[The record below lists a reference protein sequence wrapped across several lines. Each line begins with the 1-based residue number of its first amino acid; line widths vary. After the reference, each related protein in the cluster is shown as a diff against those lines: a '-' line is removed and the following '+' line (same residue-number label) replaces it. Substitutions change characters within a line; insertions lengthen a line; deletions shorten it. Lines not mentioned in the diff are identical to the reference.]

1 MLSKMQVSKYF
12 FTLSLMISILLI
24 SSCNSRGSV
33 DPSTPLP
40 KGKNNSKNSFTTTQE
55 DQTTTPDRSSP
66 LEADG
71 TIVFIAASRSDKPN
85 YEIFLTTPEGLIF
98 SRLYGSFYGQIALND
113 DEDLIATRCG
123 YQNDNL
129 CILDLEQAIDH
140 SHFPMEPIGN
150 RDPLVQKIELPNSCK
165 WTEQNQRHIKSI
177 SWSRDGDVILVCSDH
192 IEGLNSEVWVLS
204 RDGKMEK
211 WSESQ
216 SMGVVRVIPSPVDDQ
231 YIVNYGHVNDLRDEQ
246 GQKISNLPDGIN
258 HSWSPDGKRIAYFAL
273 TNSPRSGLAIFDL
286 ETNEEWWLY
295 RQPED
300 GGTYEEFL
308 CVVCEGNQYGG
319 ISWSPDGNKLVF
331 SATHMGGNVTAL
343 FIADVE
349 TKTISYLIPALN
361 ILDRLGS
368 PVWSSIEY
376 K

>member
-12 FTLSLMISILLI
+12 FTLSLMITILLI

-40 KGKNNSKNSFTTTQE
+40 KEINSSKNSFITTQE
-55 DQTTTPDRSSP
+55 DQTTTPDQSLP
-66 LEADG
+66 LEAVG

-258 HSWSPDGKRIAYFAL
+258 HSWSPDGKRIAYFSL
-273 TNSPRSGLAIFDL
+273 TNSPRAAWLFLILRLVRNGGCTDSLKTAVLMGSFYAAFAKAINMAGYPGPRMETSWHFPQHIWVVTLRHCSSQMWKQDL
-286 ETNEEWWLY
+286 FHT
-295 RQPED
+295 
-300 GGTYEEFL
+300 
-308 CVVCEGNQYGG
+308 
-319 ISWSPDGNKLVF
+319 
-331 SATHMGGNVTAL
+331 
-343 FIADVE
+343 
-349 TKTISYLIPALN
+349 
-361 ILDRLGS
+361 
-368 PVWSSIEY
+368 
-376 K
+376 